1 MSLRAVAMTALA
13 ALALAGCTTSADRLS
28 PAPRPAVSSPVAQ
41 SSTPGDTAHDPL
53 VSLPA
58 GLRAPAGVRSST
70 VAVERERD
78 GSRVTSMVLL
88 VSPGAG
94 RAAAADVRA
103 QLVAGGW
110 RVEGSVSGRRVARV
124 LEQSAA
130 NEVPERV
137 SVLLVARD

>member
-1 MSLRAVAMTALA
+1 MSRYLVAAAALA

-28 PAPRPAVSSPVAQ
+28 PAPRPAVSSSAAQ
-41 SSTPGDTAHDPL
+41 ESTVDTARDPL

-58 GLRAPAGVRSST
+58 GLRAPAGVRSAT

-124 LEQSAA
+124 LEQPAA
-130 NEVPERV
+130 DDVPERV